1 MAVQAFSGVD
11 HIMVRVE
18 KVEPFLIL
26 FSDMLGLPVSWPL
39 QQMEFADYAW
49 VTLGN
54 TNLEFWA
61 SAKILDL
68 PPAQPLPLF
77 SGFALDP
84 PDLGASIALL
94 EECGMTCKPPRPYLT
109 KN

>member
-1 MAVQAFSGVD
+1 MAVQVFSGVD

-61 SAKILDL
+61 SANNLDL
-68 PPAQPLPLF
+68 PSDQTLPLF
-77 SGFALDP
+77 PALRWTRRISAR
-84 PDLGASIALL
+84 ASH
-94 EECGMTCKPPRPYLT
+94 YL
-109 KN
+109 KNAE